1 MVAKVAKEKPKLKV
15 AKRKVE
21 GRQVK
26 SLRKQGILPAN
37 IFGKGLKSLAVQI
50 ALKDFMPVFESVG
63 ETGIVELNVEGEDKV
78 RPILIHNVQL
88 DPLSSKP
95 LHADFHQVDLKE
107 AITADIPVEIIGE
120 APAVAQKIGILIQPL
135 SEIEVEALPGSLPDK
150 FEVDV
155 SLLKAVDEAVLV
167 GDLKVP
173 TGVKILTSAKE
184 VLVKI
189 EPPAKEEVAPPPA
202 EEVVVEEEP
211 VEGEPAGEK
220 PTEEAKRPEEAKASP
235 KKEAPAVG
243 KPIEGA
249 RPVRPE
255 PSRGKP

>member
-26 SLRKQGILPAN
+26 GLRKQGILPAN

-50 ALKDFMPVFESVG
+50 ALKDFMPVFGSVG
-63 ETGIVELNVEGEDKV
+63 ETGIVELKVEGEDKV

-107 AITADIPVEIIGE
+107 VITADIPVEIIGE

-155 SLLKAVDEAVLV
+155 SLLKAVDESILV
-167 GDLKVP
+167 ENLKVP

-189 EPPAKEEVAPPPA
+189 EPPAKEEVAPPPVEEVAA
-202 EEVVVEEEP
+202 EEKP
-211 VEGEPAGEK
+211 VEGIPSEEK
-220 PTEEAKRPEEAKASP
+220 PVEEAKKAEPKQAGSP
-235 KKEAPAVG
+235 SG
-243 KPIEGA
+243 KSTTE
-249 RPVRPE
+249 
-255 PSRGKP
+255 